1 MAFTMCF
8 VSTMRDDEYVGSF
21 GRMMANPF
29 LQALSGAITETP
41 PIWLMRQAG
50 RYLPEYRA
58 LRTEAKDF
66 IDFCLR
72 PELAIEATLQPVRRY
87 AMDAAILFA
96 DILLIPHAM
105 GQTVRFVE
113 GDGPK
118 LDPIRHS
125 SALSALSSS
134 RMMDMLAPVLETV
147 RGVRAAL
154 PVETALIGFAGA
166 PWTVATYM
174 VEGEG
179 GTEHAHI
186 RRMAWSE
193 PQIFADL
200 MDMLVEATTTYL
212 VAQADAGAEAL
223 QIFDTWAG
231 SVPSPLFDAAVID
244 PTARIVKGVKS
255 KHPDLP
261 IIGFPRAAG
270 VHLARY
276 AAGTGVDAVGVD
288 HMNDLAGAAVAV
300 GRNVAVQG
308 NLDPILLLAGGQAL
322 DDEVRRLLAAMKGK
336 RFIFNLGHGV
346 LPPTPPEHVGRVVD
360 LVRGAQ

>member
-1 MAFTMCF
+1 MT
-8 VSTMRDDEYVGSF
+8 EK
-21 GRMMANPF
+21 PF
-29 LQALSGAITETP
+29 LQTLAGQAPATP
-41 PIWLMRQAG
+41 PIWIMRQAG

-72 PELAIEATLQPVRRY
+72 PELAIEATLQPIRRY
-87 AMDAAILFA
+87 GMDAAILFA

-118 LDPIRHS
+118 LEPIRDAAALDRLS
-125 SALSALSSS
+125 SA
-134 RMMDMLAPVLETV
+134 RMMDMLAPVLDTV

-154 PVETALIGFAGA
+154 PPQTALIGFAGA

-193 PQIFADL
+193 PALFAAL
-200 MDMLVEATTTYL
+200 MDRLVEATTTYL
-212 VAQADAGAEAL
+212 LAQADAGAECL

-231 SVPSPLFDAAVID
+231 GVPSPLFDAAVIN
-244 PTARIVKGVKS
+244 PTARIVRAIKARY
-255 KHPDLP
+255 PDLP

-288 HMNDLAGAAVAV
+288 HMNDLAGAAAAV
-300 GRNVAVQG
+300 GPAVAVQG
-308 NLDPILLLAGGQAL
+308 NLDPILLLAGGPAL
-322 DDEVRRLLAAMKGK
+322 DAEVRRILDVMHGK
-336 RFIFNLGHGV
+336 RFVFNLGHGV
-346 LPPTPPEHVGRVVD
+346 LPPTPPEHVGRIVD
-360 LVRGAQ
+360 LVRGAA